1 MGDPPLAPVD
11 SAHTVQLEQLE
22 HLLLQ
27 TNFQN
32 GLDDAEASSRPE
44 QHGPNK
50 VEGAKGLSSWKIFMR
65 QISNSLTLVLVAVM
79 AISFAIHDYI
89 EGGIITFVIGLNI
102 VVG

>member
-1 MGDPPLAPVD
+1 MGEPPPIVA

-22 HLLLQ
+22 KVSLQ
-27 TNFQN
+27 TDFQN
-32 GLDDAEASSRPE
+32 GLDGPEAAARLE
-44 QHGPNK
+44 QDGPNQ

-65 QISNSLTLVLVAVM
+65 QVSNSLTLVLVAVM

-89 EGGIITFVIGLNI
+89 EGGIIAFVIGLNI

>member
-1 MGDPPLAPVD
+1 MGEPPPTAA

-22 HLLLQ
+22 KVSLQ
-27 TNFQN
+27 TDFQN
-32 GLDDAEASSRPE
+32 GLDGPDAAARLE
-44 QHGPNK
+44 QDGPNK
-50 VEGAKGLSSWKIFMR
+50 VEGAKGLSPWKIFMR

>member
-1 MGDPPLAPVD
+1 MGEPSPASVD

-22 HLLLQ
+22 RDLLK
-27 TNFQN
+27 TDFQN
-32 GLDDAEASSRPE
+32 GLDAVQAAARLE
-44 QHGPNK
+44 QDGPNK
-50 VEGAKGLSSWKIFMR
+50 VEGAKGLSPWKIFMR

-89 EGGIITFVIGLNI
+89 EGGIIAAVISINI